1 MREVI
6 KEARNVEDAIE
17 LACKELGVQR
27 DAVDFE
33 IITLPKRGFLG
44 LRNTPA
50 RVRVFVEEPEPVS
63 EIKKD
68 RQPAPKAE
76 QTTPIKEQRADRAP
90 QAEKKTQ
97 KAMPKRET
105 KREQPARAQ
114 GESAKKQ
121 DKNEHLGMEKQEK
134 AAQALTFVEVEKVEG
149 KARVAAEYVR
159 GVLNAMEIDAELSVA
174 RTDNGVVLRLTGDG
188 LGVIIGRRGETLDAL
203 QYLSSL
209 VANREEGDYI
219 RVTIDSGNYREK
231 RERTLEQ
238 LAQKLAAG
246 VLRYGRPSTLEPMNP
261 YERRIIHSTVA
272 RIEGVTSSST
282 GEEPN
287 RRVVISPIN
296 PRPQQG
302 GGRGGRG
309 GRGRAGA
316 NRAPRRD
323 ERAPREGEHSEQRS
337 ERAPRRERGPRRDDR
352 STRGETVKP
361 TSTEVDRAYA
371 AELER
376 EGALERP
383 AQPIPRT
390 QQKPVRQQARHEG
403 DDLPLYGKIDL

>member
-1 MREVI
+1 
-6 KEARNVEDAIE
+6 
-17 LACKELGVQR
+17 
-27 DAVDFE
+27 
-33 IITLPKRGFLG
+33 
-44 LRNTPA
+44 
-50 RVRVFVEEPEPVS
+50 
-63 EIKKD
+63 
-68 RQPAPKAE
+68 
-76 QTTPIKEQRADRAP
+76 
-90 QAEKKTQ
+90 
-97 KAMPKRET
+97 
-105 KREQPARAQ
+105 
-114 GESAKKQ
+114 
-121 DKNEHLGMEKQEK
+121 
-134 AAQALTFVEVEKVEG
+134 
-149 KARVAAEYVR
+149 
-159 GVLNAMEIDAELSVA
+159 
-174 RTDNGVVLRLTGDG
+174 
-188 LGVIIGRRGETLDAL
+188 
-203 QYLSSL
+203 
-209 VANREEGDYI
+209 
-219 RVTIDSGNYREK
+219 
-231 RERTLEQ
+231 
-238 LAQKLAAG
+238 
-246 VLRYGRPSTLEPMNP
+246 MNP

-296 PRPQQG
+296 PRPLQG

-316 NRAPRRD
+316 NRTARRD
-323 ERAPREGEHSEQRS
+323 ERVPRDGEHSGQRS

-383 AQPIPRT
+383 AQAIPRT

>member
-1 MREVI
+1 MFV
-6 KEARNVEDAIE
+6 AVE
-17 LACKELGVQR
+17 Q
-27 DAVDFE
+27 
-33 IITLPKRGFLG
+33 
-44 LRNTPA
+44 
-50 RVRVFVEEPEPVS
+50 
-63 EIKKD
+63 
-68 RQPAPKAE
+68 
-76 QTTPIKEQRADRAP
+76 
-90 QAEKKTQ
+90 
-97 KAMPKRET
+97 
-105 KREQPARAQ
+105 
-114 GESAKKQ
+114 
-121 DKNEHLGMEKQEK
+121 
-134 AAQALTFVEVEKVEG
+134 VEG

-159 GVLNAMEIDAELSVA
+159 GVLKAMEIDADLSVA
-174 RTDNGVVLRLTGDG
+174 KTENGVVLRLSGEG

-246 VLRYGRPSTLEPMNP
+246 VLRYGRSSTLEPMNP

-272 RIEGVTSSST
+272 KIDGVTSSST

-287 RRVVISPIN
+287 RRVVISPMN

-309 GRGRAGA
+309 GRGRTGA
-316 NRAPRRD
+316 NRGPRRD
-323 ERAPREGEHSEQRS
+323 DRAPRSGEHSEERS
-337 ERAPRRERGPRRDDR
+337 ARPPRRERGPRRVDR
-352 STRGETVKP
+352 APRGETVKP

-376 EGALERP
+376 EGTLERS
-383 AQPIPRT
+383 AQPKPKT
-390 QQKPVRQQARHEG
+390 EQKPVRQQARHEG

>member
-50 RVRVFVEEPEPVS
+50 RVRVFINEPEPAP
-63 EIKKD
+63 EIKKEK
-68 RQPAPKAE
+68 QPVPRAE
-76 QTTPIKEQRADRAP
+76 QTPSGKEQKADRVP
-90 QAEKKTQ
+90 QTERRPQ
-97 KAMPKRET
+97 KPVSKPEPKH
-105 KREQPARAQ
+105 EQPLHVQSESVKKQEKSENTASD
-114 GESAKKQ
+114 ESAK
-121 DKNEHLGMEKQEK
+121 
-134 AAQALTFVEVEKVEG
+134 AAQTLMFVAVEQVEG

-159 GVLNAMEIDAELSVA
+159 GVLKAMEIDADLSVA
-174 RTDNGVVLRLTGDG
+174 KTENGVVLRLSGEG

-246 VLRYGRPSTLEPMNP
+246 VLRYGRSSTLEPMNP

-272 RIEGVTSSST
+272 KIDGVTSSST

-287 RRVVISPIN
+287 RRVVISPMN

-309 GRGRAGA
+309 GRGRTGA
-316 NRAPRRD
+316 NRGPRRD
-323 ERAPREGEHSEQRS
+323 DRAPRSGEHSEERS
-337 ERAPRRERGPRRDDR
+337 ARPPRRERGPRRVDR
-352 STRGETVKP
+352 APRGETVKP

-376 EGALERP
+376 EGTLERS
-383 AQPIPRT
+383 AQPKPKT
-390 QQKPVRQQARHEG
+390 EQKPVRQQARHEG

>member
-6 KEARNVEDAIE
+6 KEARNVEDAIDQ
-17 LACKELGVQR
+17 ACKELGVER
-27 DAVDFE
+27 DTVDFE

-50 RVRVFVEEPEPVS
+50 RVRVFIEEPEPT
-63 EIKKD
+63 
-68 RQPAPKAE
+68 PAPKVERRPTPRAE
-76 QTTPIKEQRADRAP
+76 QKPAVRTQRGEKAGQPEKKSQKTASKPEQSSRP
-90 QAEKKTQ
+90 QAE
-97 KAMPKRET
+97 AV
-105 KREQPARAQ
+105 
-114 GESAKKQ
+114 KKQ
-121 DKNEHLGMEKQEK
+121 DKHETSASEKMEKQEK
-134 AAQALTFVEVEKVEG
+134 VTQPLTFVAVEEVDG

-159 GVLNAMEIDAELSVA
+159 GVLTAMGISAELTVA
-174 RTDNGVVLRLTGDG
+174 RMENGVVLRLSGEG

-272 RIEGVTSSST
+272 KIDGVTSSSI

-302 GGRGGRG
+302 GRSDRNGRGRGGL
-309 GRGRAGA
+309 

-323 ERAPREGEHSEQRS
+323 DRVPRDGEHSEERS
-337 ERAPRRERGPRRDDR
+337 GRPSRRERGPHRDDR
-352 STRGETVKP
+352 APRGETVKP

-376 EGALERP
+376 EGVLEKP
-383 AQPIPRT
+383 AQPRPKVA
-390 QQKPVRQQARHEG
+390 QKPVRQAALHEG
-403 DDLPLYGKIDL
+403 DDLPLYGKIEL